1 MVSALKNPGSHKSVL
16 SALPSHSGGDA
27 VLPDLSSCNIPKR
40 ENYTKR
46 PQTMP
51 NGHEIYQM
59 ATKIYQH
66 FPFQK
71 PPKITQNWD
80 FALKLY
86 HLATLA
92 GETGDQIEALKK

>member
-1 MVSALKNPGSHKSVL
+1 
-16 SALPSHSGGDA
+16 
-27 VLPDLSSCNIPKR
+27 
-40 ENYTKR
+40 
-46 PQTMP
+46 
-51 NGHEIYQM
+51 M

-80 FALKLY
+80 FALKLH